1 MQPLRW
7 IKWGLVATGLIV
19 GIIALLF
26 QLRPS
31 AAQWPHF
38 PAPTTSGDAR
48 LSVSWLGTSTL
59 LISDG
64 NTHLLTDGYFSRV
77 SKTALLGNL
86 SPNPTRINDAL
97 TLARVETLDAVLVVH
112 SHFDHALDAPWV
124 ALKTNAD
131 LVGSES
137 TANVGRGAGMP
148 EEKLIVAD
156 TGKPIQYGDFKVTF
170 LHSAHVPQSP
180 AIDALTGM
188 GETIDAP
195 LTPPAPVQEWKEGE
209 SYALLLEHPQG
220 DILVQGSAGF
230 VEGQLDGYQADIAF
244 VSSVGLSRQPASY
257 TDDYARN
264 TFAATGAQIVIPI
277 HWDDF
282 FTPLEPGAIKP
293 LPRLMEDLNTSF
305 SQLDAA
311 AKKYGARMYR
321 LEPTQTLHFSRNT
334 LPKVTPKNALRSTR
348 TP

>member
-1 MQPLRW
+1 MQALRW
-7 IKWGLVATGLIV
+7 LKWAFVTIGLTV
-19 GIIALLF
+19 GVIALLF

-38 PAPTTSGDAR
+38 PAPESPADAH
-48 LSVSWLGTSTL
+48 LSISWLGTSTL

-77 SKTALLGNL
+77 AKTALLGNL
-86 SPNPTRINDAL
+86 SPNPTRINEAL
-97 TLARVETLDAVLVVH
+97 ASARIKTLDAVLVVH
-112 SHFDHALDAPWV
+112 SHFDHVLDAPWV
-124 ALKTNAD
+124 ALKTHAD

-137 TANVGRGAGMP
+137 TANVGRGAGMA
-148 EEKLIVAD
+148 EEDLVVVTA
-156 TGKPIQYGDFKVTF
+156 GEPISYGEFKVTF

-195 LTPPAPVQEWKEGE
+195 LTPPAPAHEWKEGE
-209 SYALLLEHPQG
+209 SYVLLIQHPQG
-220 DILVQGSAGF
+220 DIVIQGSAGF
-230 VEGQLDGYQADIAF
+230 KEGQLDGYQADIAF
-244 VSSVGLSRQPASY
+244 VSSVGLSRQPLGY

-264 TFAATGAQIVIPI
+264 TIAATGARVVIPI

-282 FTPLEPGAIKP
+282 FTPLKAGETQP
-293 LPRLMEDLNTSF
+293 LPRLMEDLNGSF

-311 AKKYGARMYR
+311 ATKYGAKMYR
-321 LEPTQTLHFSRNT
+321 IEPTQTLHFSRST
-334 LPKVTPKNALRSTR
+334 LPPQATSSATD
-348 TP
+348 